1 MVMIFLNMRF
11 RRIMALSCYG
21 IRSCF
26 LAALFTAIIFSLPT
40 HAVAQGHTI
49 NIARERAEGKV
60 LTHKLNVTIDIKTRS
75 INGVD
80 RITAKRSGDRLKL
93 IIRTGSTVDK
103 VESGGVPVD
112 FSVNRLRGIRA
123 DAVSI
128 PFPGPY
134 GETVTFDIYFHG
146 AFPSIE
152 DASRNIKRGVAFVD
166 DGVIGDE
173 GVFLPSSALWY
184 PQEETGL
191 PLFEISIDAP
201 AGFTSVTEGQW
212 LESLKEKERAIDR
225 WKTEK
230 PLQGLDL
237 VTCRYFIEKLSYK
250 GIDIYTFF
258 FEKEDALS
266 KTYIDKTK
274 GYLDLYQNM
283 IGPYPFRKFAVVEN
297 FLPTGYGMPSFTLL
311 GSTVL
316 RLPFIPDT
324 SLGHEIAHNW
334 WGNSVFV
341 DDSLGNWS
349 EAITTY
355 TADYLFAGRSGEKE
369 AIDFR
374 LNKLRGYKNFAGD
387 HAIAL
392 RDFVDST
399 TPASRAVGY
408 DKGMMVFNMLE
419 RLLGPVEFNR
429 CLKELYR
436 SQAFKPTTWLDI
448 QSAFERSS
456 GKNLKWFFDEWVVR
470 AGAPAIAIDKV
481 TLGEQGKIFKV
492 SFDIRQS
499 GPAYIMDIPVVFDTR
514 SGKILRSVRIDKS
527 VQKVSFDLDSRP
539 SSFELDPGHEVFR
552 LLSDDETPPTL
563 ASFFGDK
570 VGVIV
575 IPASAKE
582 KYSAPAE
589 FLSGDYNITF
599 IADSDPRAGEYLKER
614 SVFIFGGPEENRLF
628 PRMNEYMSRYLRI
641 SGDSLKFLDKSYGL
655 KNTILVFSMK
665 NPNDKAKTICFLFGD
680 ADKEKIARAARRIRY
695 FTQYSYLII
704 SDEKLEKGTF
714 QGKMVLRH
722 EF

>member
-1 MVMIFLNMRF
+1 MIFLNIGF
-11 RRIMALSCYG
+11 IGEPIALSCYG
-21 IRSCF
+21 IRSRF
-26 LAALFTAIIFSLPT
+26 LAAFFAALILAIPV
-40 HAVAQGHTI
+40 HAIAKLHAI
-49 NIARERAEGKV
+49 NIVKERTEGKV
-60 LTHKLNVTIDIKTRS
+60 LTHELNVTIDIKTRMIS
-75 INGVD
+75 GVD
-80 RITAKRSGDRLKL
+80 RIAAKRSGDRLNL
-93 IIRTGSTVDK
+93 VIRTGSTVDK

-112 FSVNRLRGIRA
+112 FSVNRLRGARA
-123 DAVSI
+123 DTVSV
-128 PFPGPY
+128 PVPGPSA
-134 GETVTFDIYFHG
+134 GTVTFDIYFHG
-146 AFPSIE
+146 VFPGID

-184 PQEETGL
+184 PQEATGL

-212 LESLKEKERAIDR
+212 VESLKEKNRVIDR

-230 PLQGLDL
+230 PLRGLDL
-237 VTCRYFIEKLSYK
+237 VTGRYFVDRLSYK

-258 FEKEDALS
+258 FERDDTLS

-369 AIDFR
+369 AAGFR

-387 HAIAL
+387 NAIAL

-399 TPASRAVGY
+399 TTASRVVGY

-419 RLLGPVEFNR
+419 RLLGPVEFNKG
-429 CLKELYR
+429 LKELYR
-436 SQAFKPTTWLDI
+436 TQAFKPTTWLDI

-456 GKNLKWFFDEWVVR
+456 GQNLKWFFDEWVER
-470 AGAPAIAIDKV
+470 AGAPVLSMDNV
-481 TLGEQGKIFKV
+481 TLSRQGKGFRV
-492 SFDIRQS
+492 SFNIKQT
-499 GPAYIMDIPVVFDTR
+499 GPAYIMDIPIVFDTA
-514 SGKILRSVRIDKS
+514 SGKISRNVRIDRP
-527 VQKVSFDLDSRP
+527 VEKVSFDLDSRP
-539 SSFELDPGHEVFR
+539 SSFELDPDHEVFR
-552 LLSDDETPPTL
+552 LLSDEETPPTL

-570 VGVIV
+570 RGVII
-575 IPASAKE
+575 IPGSGAKE
-582 KYSAPAE
+582 KYITPAE
-589 FLSGDYNITF
+589 FLSSDYNITF
-599 IADSDPRAGEYLKER
+599 VADSDPRAGEYLKER

-628 PRMNEYMSRYLRI
+628 QRMNEYMSGYLRI

-655 KNTILVFSMK
+655 KDTILVFSLK
-665 NPNDKAKTICFLFGD
+665 NPFDRTKTICFLFGD
-680 ADKEKIARAARRIRY
+680 ADREKIAKAAKRIRY
-695 FTQYSYLII
+695 FTQFSYLVM

-714 QGKMVLRH
+714 QGKMALRH

>member
-1 MVMIFLNMRF
+1 MT
-11 RRIMALSCYG
+11 LSCYW

-26 LAALFTAIIFSLPT
+26 LTAFFTAIILAIP
-40 HAVAQGHTI
+40 AYGVAQLHTI
-49 NIARERAEGKV
+49 NIAKERAEGKV

-75 INGVD
+75 IAGVD
-80 RITAKRSGDRLKL
+80 RITAKRSGDRLNL
-93 IIRTGSTVDK
+93 VIRTRSTIDK

-112 FSVNRLRGIRA
+112 FSLNRLSGTKA
-123 DAVSI
+123 DAISI
-128 PFPGPY
+128 PIPGSQ
-134 GETVTFDIYFHG
+134 GETVTFDIYFHCT
-146 AFPSIE
+146 FPGIE
-152 DASRNIKRGVAFVD
+152 DARKNIKRGVAFID

-201 AGFTSVTEGQW
+201 AGFTPVTEGQW
-212 LESLKEKERAIDR
+212 LENLKEKNRSIDR

-237 VTCRYFIEKLSYK
+237 VTGKYVVERLNYK
-250 GIDIYTFF
+250 GIEIYTFF
-258 FEKEDALS
+258 FGRDDALS

-355 TADYLFAGRSGEKE
+355 TADYFFAERSGEKE
-369 AIDFR
+369 AAEFR
-374 LNKLRGYKNFAGD
+374 MNKLRGYKNFAGD

-419 RLLGPVEFNR
+419 RLLGPVEFNKG
-429 CLKELYR
+429 LKELYR

-456 GKNLKWFFDEWVVR
+456 GKNLKWFFDEWVLR
-470 AGAPAIAIDKV
+470 AGAPVISIDNA
-481 TLGEQGKIFKV
+481 TLVKQGNGSKV
-492 SFDIRQS
+492 SFEIKQS
-499 GPAYIMDIPVVFDTR
+499 GPAYIMDIPVVFDTL
-514 SGKILRSVRIDKS
+514 SGKITRNVRIDKS
-527 VQKVSFDLDSRP
+527 VEKVSFDLDSRP

-570 VGVIV
+570 QGVIV

-582 KYSAPAE
+582 KYITPAE

-599 IADSDPRAGEYLKER
+599 VADSDPRTVEYLKKR
-614 SVFIFGGPEENRLF
+614 SVFIFGGPQENRLF
-628 PRMNEYMSRYLRI
+628 PQMNEYMSGYLHI
-641 SGDSLKFLDKSYGL
+641 SADSLKFLDKSYGL
-655 KNTILVFSMK
+655 KDTILVFSMK
-665 NPNDKAKTICFLFGD
+665 NPFDKAKTICFLFGD
-680 ADKEKIARAARRIRY
+680 ADKEKIARAAKRIRY
-695 FTQYSYLII
+695 FTQYSYLVI

-714 QGKMVLRH
+714 QGKTVLRH
-722 EF
+722 EFGVD